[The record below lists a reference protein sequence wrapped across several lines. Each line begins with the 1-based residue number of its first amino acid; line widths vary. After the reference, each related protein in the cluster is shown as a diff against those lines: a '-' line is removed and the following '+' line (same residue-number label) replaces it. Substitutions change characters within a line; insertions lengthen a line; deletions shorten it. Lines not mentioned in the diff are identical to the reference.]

1 MTVDGVPRPRTGP
14 GAGPARPASRRR
26 VPSTAWLATVAPPW
40 QRVPSTPP
48 RGTVSLVARDGRR
61 VERPSRPVAPSAPG
75 VHRPP
80 LLRARPPVVEE
91 PEILGLSRLMRGR
104 VGSRLFTLF
113 FTAVFALIVVQM
125 LVELLRG

>member
-1 MTVDGVPRPRTGP
+1 MTVDGVPRPRT
-14 GAGPARPASRRR
+14 GPARPASRRR